1 MSTISI
7 NYTASPT
14 FQRFHADKSF
24 VRGMRG
30 PVGSGKSIGSI
41 IELVHRALQQ
51 RPNAAG
57 FRKSRWGLVRAT
69 YPELKSTTIKSFAD
83 WIPDTICP
91 IRMNDSPI
99 NATLTLPLPDK
110 TVVVAE
116 FVFIAL
122 DKPKD
127 LGKLLSLELTG
138 AFLNEAKELD
148 KAVLDTVT
156 SRVGRFPSM
165 RDGGPTWSG
174 VIMDTN
180 SPAEDHWYAEL
191 EQKPPEGWSFY
202 RQPPALLRDG
212 PGRFKPN
219 PLAENIANLPNGYNY
234 YFNSIGGKDAN
245 WIRAYVLNEY
255 ATIRDGKP
263 VFGED
268 FGEAT
273 HVAPHNLWPVK
284 NKPVIIGFDFGLTPS
299 AIFGQVVDGQLRI
312 LDELVATRL
321 GLTSFLS
328 QAVLPLIAEKYA
340 RHERLY
346 VGDPSG
352 VAAKDTDEKSCF
364 KVLAEHNMTCLPAST
379 NLIEP
384 RLEAVRHFL
393 NRMVGKGQPA
403 FLLSPH
409 CTTLRNGFITGYQ
422 YDRVQ
427 VSGEARFRDVPAK
440 NKFSHC
446 FVAGTPVATP
456 AGERPIETLQAGDFV
471 RTPAGPRVV
480 TATMSSPVCDLVEI
494 LLSDGRR
501 LVATPDHPFYTRE
514 CGIVRADELQY
525 LSLVDESEKVSRQW
539 LDQQSTPSKF
549 STESA
554 STRSPAAT
562 TRPTTAPTA
571 GFTCT
576 AQCGSTTTAR
586 FWKGLLSITKT
597 MTGRITASRI
607 WSFFPTGST
616 PLSMESCGQG
626 VQRSLL
632 TWPRYAL
639 PQACGTLQTRGERG
653 TASTANA
660 HGGGGPLSLVF
671 ARTVAR
677 LTRCLSARGKKDSA
691 PRPVKEWPVS
701 DQASM
706 TSTASVL
713 SVEPLSAPTSTLS
726 LRRALVVVAVKPL
739 RLPVPVPV
747 YDLTVDDAHCFYANR
762 VLVSNCHDAL
772 QYVCLRALTAMRLG
786 AQPKYT
792 VTPTV
797 VADAL
802 TGY

>member
-1 MSTISI
+1 MTNIAI
-7 NYTASPT
+7 NYTASRT
-14 FQRFHADKSF
+14 FQPYHADNAF

-30 PVGSGKSIGSI
+30 PVGSGKSVGSI
-41 IELVHRALQQ
+41 IELLSRALQQ
-51 RPNAAG
+51 KPNGAG
-57 FRKSRWGLVRAT
+57 FRKSRWALVRGT
-69 YPELKSTTIKSFAD
+69 YPELKSTTIKTFQD
-83 WIPDTICP
+83 WVTDAICP

-99 NATLTLPLPDK
+99 NGTLTLPLPDK

-156 SRVGRFPSM
+156 SRVGRYPSM

-180 SPAEDHWYAEL
+180 SPSEDHWYADL
-191 EQKPPEGWSFY
+191 EQHPPEGWSFY
-202 RQPPALLRDG
+202 QQPPALLRDG

-219 PLAENIANLPNGYNY
+219 PLAENIGNLPNGYDY
-234 YFNSIGGKDAN
+234 YFNSIGGKDSN

-263 VFGED
+263 VFADD
-268 FGEAT
+268 FGDGT
-273 HVAPHNLWPVK
+273 HVAPHRLWPIK
-284 NKPVIIGFDFGLTPS
+284 GKPVYVGLDFGLTP
-299 AIFGQVVDGQLRI
+299 AAVFGQVVDGQLRI
-312 LDELVATRL
+312 LDELCATRL
-321 GLTSFLS
+321 GLTAFLS

-340 RHERLY
+340 RHELHY

-364 KVLAEHNMTCLPAST
+364 QVMREHRMPVMPAST

-393 NRMVGKGQPA
+393 TRMVGKGQPA

-409 CTTLRNGFITGYQ
+409 CTILKNGFITGYQ

-427 VSGEARFRDVPAK
+427 VSGEARFRDIPAK

-446 FVAGTPVATP
+446 FVAGTPVATS
-456 AGERPIETLQAGDFV
+456 AGERPIETLRVGDFV
-471 RTPAGPRVV
+471 HTPAGPRVV
-480 TATMSSPVCDLVEI
+480 TATMSSPVCDLVEL

-525 LSLVDESEKVSRQW
+525 LSLVDESEKVPRQW

-576 AQCGSTTTAR
+576 ARCGSTTTAR
-586 FWKGLLSITKT
+586 FWKGLLFITET

-616 PLSMESCGQG
+616 QPSTESCGQG

-639 PQACGTLQTRGERG
+639 PQAHGTLQTRAGRG

-677 LTRCLSARGKKDSA
+677 LTRCLSARGKKDFA
-691 PRPVKEWPVS
+691 PRPVKEWPAS
-701 DQASM
+701 GRASM

-713 SVEPLSAPTSTLS
+713 SAEPLSAPTSTLNPQ
-726 LRRALVVVAVKPL
+726 RAPVVVAVKPL

-762 VLVSNCHDAL
+762 ILVSNCHDAL
-772 QYVCLRALTAMRLG
+772 QYLCLRVLAAMRHGNL
-786 AQPKYT
+786 PNYT
-792 VTPTV
+792 ITPTV
-797 VADAL
+797 VADRL